1 MMHKVSLNLNFAGV
15 MLPVAQDD
23 QGRDIVPLKPISD
36 IFGLQWSRQ
45 KKKFGIKDEAC
56 GVHMYPAGPEKPAK
70 TAGESAENGTADE
83 PKPPYLARRLGL
95 CLAEFNFAGQ
105 SRQMLA
111 IRLDRVAAYLYRLNP
126 EQVRTGG
133 NVDGA
138 DFLQQKQEEWDD
150 VLHQYESAE
159 GIMSRNERMAQTAQI
174 QAARALL
181 SAIKEK
187 RVSEDPQQR
196 LILEQLI
203 QSMARKV
210 GISYQPDML
219 DQGKTK

>member
-1 MMHKVSLNLNFAGV
+1 MHKVSLNLNFAGV

-36 IFGLQWSRQ
+36 VFGLRWKQQVVKLMGNGASCPLDN
-45 KKKFGIKDEAC
+45 GGAS
-56 GVHMYPAGPEKPAK
+56 PEKPAQM
-70 TAGESAENGTADE
+70 ASPSAQNGADE
-83 PKPPYLARRLGL
+83 PKLPYLARRLGL
-95 CLAEFNFAGQ
+95 CYADFFFADKT
-105 SRQMLA
+105 RRMLA
-111 IRLDRVAAYLYRLNP
+111 IRLDRVAAYLNTINP
-126 EQVRTGG
+126 DRVRAGG

-138 DFLQQKQEEWDD
+138 DFLLQKQEEWDD

-159 GIMSRNERMAQTAQI
+159 GIMSRNERLAQAAQI

-187 RVSEDPQQR
+187 RMSEDPQQR

-203 QSMARKV
+203 HTMARKA

-219 DQGKTK
+219 DQG

>member
-1 MMHKVSLNLNFAGV
+1 MHKVSLNLNFAGV
-15 MLPVAQDD
+15 MLPVTQDA

-36 IFGLQWSRQ
+36 VFGLQWSRQ
-45 KKKFGIKDEAC
+45 KKKFGVKDETC
-56 GVHMYPAGPEKPAK
+56 GVPLYPADPEKP
-70 TAGESAENGTADE
+70 TEQGPESAGNAGADQ
-83 PKPPYLARRLGL
+83 PKLPYLARRLGV

-111 IRLDRVAAYLYRLNP
+111 IRLDRVAAYLNTINP
-126 EQVRTGG
+126 EQVRAGG

-138 DFLQQKQEEWDD
+138 DFLLQKQEEWDD
-150 VLHQYESAE
+150 VLHQYESAG
-159 GIMSRNERMAQTAQI
+159 GIMSRNERLAQAAQI

-187 RVSEDPQQR
+187 RMSEDPQQR

-203 QSMARKV
+203 QSMARKAGV
-210 GISYQPDML
+210 SYQPDML
-219 DQGKTK
+219 DQR

>member
-1 MMHKVSLNLNFAGV
+1 MMMHKVSLNLNFAGV

-36 IFGLQWSRQ
+36 IFGLKWRTQAR
-45 KKKFGIKDEAC
+45 KFGLNDDTCTPHK
-56 GVHMYPAGPEKPAK
+56 GGAGIEKPDE
-70 TAGESAENGTADE
+70 TSPELAENCPADE
-83 PKPPYLARRLGL
+83 PKLPYLARRLGL
-95 CLAEFNFAGQ
+95 CLADFNFAGQ
-105 SRQMLA
+105 VRQMLA
-111 IRLDRVAAYLYRLNP
+111 IRLDRVAAYLNTISPDR
-126 EQVRTGG
+126 VRAGG

-138 DFLQQKQEEWDD
+138 DFLLQKQEEWDD

-187 RVSEDPQQR
+187 RVSEDPKQR
-196 LILEQLI
+196 LVLEQLI
-203 QSMARKV
+203 HTMARKV

-219 DQGKTK
+219 DQG